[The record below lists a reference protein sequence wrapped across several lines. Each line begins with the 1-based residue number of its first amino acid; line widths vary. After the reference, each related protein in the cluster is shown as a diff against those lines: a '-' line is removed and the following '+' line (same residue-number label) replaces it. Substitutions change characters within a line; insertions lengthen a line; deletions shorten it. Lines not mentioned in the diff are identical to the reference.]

1 MERSIIKVSSWKTFD
16 TLYVT
21 KTFDDNAF
29 LYKYLMS
36 FERGIL
42 IWQNTL
48 KQILLLKYNM
58 VPYDKNLHEVKLLSY
73 LSLLWHDLVPRWLVE
88 IFSSFSST
96 ACSDFII
103 WDLDIR
109 SNHRIKLSVSYLCMF
124 YIWARII
131 S

>member
-109 SNHRIKLSVSYLCMF
+109 SNQSVIYLWMF
-124 YIWARII
+124 CIWARII